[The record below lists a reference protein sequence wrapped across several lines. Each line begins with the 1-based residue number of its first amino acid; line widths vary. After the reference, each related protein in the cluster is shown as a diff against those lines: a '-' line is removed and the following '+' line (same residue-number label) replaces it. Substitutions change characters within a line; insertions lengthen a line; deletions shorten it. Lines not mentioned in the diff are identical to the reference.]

1 MLIGLACILNL
12 KIGGLIGALFFSL
25 GLLGVCVLQL
35 DLFTGKMRAFYK
47 GQISF
52 VTLGIVLAG
61 NFVGILLMS
70 LASTSLDIVGQAQ
83 TLMQA
88 RAAVP
93 FYRIILR
100 GMICGLCVQIAVDM
114 YKKNPNPLVV
124 MGPAAAFV
132 ALGCN
137 HCIADMFYWIKGGTL
152 PQLVQ
157 IFEALCGNVIGAM
170 IFVIA
175 NEDSEPQF
183 HFRAGS
189 PRLRSRNIDKQ
200 NNDVEPKQ
208 GS

>member
-12 KIGGLIGALFFSL
+12 KIGGLVGALFFSL

-52 VTLGIVLAG
+52 TTLGMVLVG
-61 NFVGILLMS
+61 NFIGILLMS
-70 LASTSLDIVGQAQ
+70 LAATSLDIIEQAQ
-83 TLMQA
+83 KLMQA

-93 FYRIILR
+93 FHRIILR
-100 GMICGLCVQIAVDM
+100 GMVCGLCVQIAVDM

-152 PQLVQ
+152 PQFIQ

-200 NNDVEPKQ
+200 NNDGEPKQ